1 MFYSFINEYLK
12 QFTNLRKFE
21 IKQQV
26 LSSLIITH
34 IIVSRNYS

>member
-1 MFYSFINEYLK
+1 MFYSFLINEYLE

-34 IIVSRNYS
+34 IIFSF

>member
-1 MFYSFINEYLK
+1 MFYSLLIHEYLE

-34 IIVSRNYS
+34 IMFSF